1 MEGEGHGTA
10 KSRYYMQ
17 KKNEIGPLSYVC
29 FTFSETHARSVS
41 KWIKDLNIRPQ
52 TINLL
57 GKREK
62 KLIDIDLGNFLDI
75 IPKVQAT
82 KALSSEST
90 ST

>member
-1 MEGEGHGTA
+1 MVLRKADITC
-10 KSRYYMQ
+10 K

-29 FTFSETHARSVS
+29 FTSETHTRSVS
-41 KWIKDLNIRPQ
+41 KWSRDLNIRPQ